1 MHNIK
6 DIRKDIDNFKNTIK
20 NRNVDVDFDQ
30 ILNLDEENRK
40 LIQEKEKLEMEKKS
54 ISKSK
59 DETLFEKS
67 KEISNK
73 IDDLSKNQKNVK
85 DQLDQILSNIPN
97 LPLNDVPVG
106 KDENSNKEVVK
117 SGKIKEMSFKPK
129 SHYEI
134 GEKLNMLD
142 FDLATK
148 TTGSRFV
155 FVKDKLA
162 SLERAISNFMIDT
175 HVNNNGYTE
184 ISPPLMATDNT
195 MFGTGQL
202 PKFENDQFEI
212 KFDDKNDR
220 KFLIPTAEVILTN
233 MVKNQ
238 ILNLKSLPMRLVA
251 STPCFRKEAGSYGKD
266 TKGMIRQHQFYKV
279 ELVSIVEN
287 NKCIEE
293 LERMTNCA
301 TKILDDLQLP
311 YRKIILSTGDMG
323 FSAEKTYDIEVWL
336 PSENKYREISSC
348 SSCGTF
354 QAKRM
359 KARYKNNNNE
369 NEFVGTLNGRLVAS
383 TPCFR
388 KEAGSYG
395 KDTKG
400 MIRQHQFYK
409 VELVSIVE
417 NNKCIEELERMT
429 NCATKIL
436 DDLQLPY
443 RKIILSTGDM
453 GFSAEKTYDIEVWL
467 PSENKYR
474 EISSCSSCGTFQ
486 AKRMK
491 ARYKNNNN
499 ENEFVGTLNGSGLA
513 VGRTLIAIL
522 ENYQT
527 EDGSIIIPEKLRPYM
542 NNMEKIGIN

>member
-6 DIRKDIDNFKNTIK
+6 DIRNNFDEFKNSIKHRNFDVNLDDIIDLDKK
-20 NRNVDVDFDQ
+20 NRNY
-30 ILNLDEENRK
+30 
-40 LIQEKEKLEMEKKS
+40 IQEKEKLEMEKKS

-59 DETLFEKS
+59 DESLFAKS
-67 KEISNK
+67 KEISIK
-73 IDDLSKNQKNVK
+73 IDEINNKQKLVK
-85 DQLDQILSNIPN
+85 DKLDNILNSIPN
-97 LPLNDVPVG
+97 VPLKDVPIG
-106 KDENSNKEVVK
+106 KDENDNKEVVK
-117 SGKIKEMSFKPK
+117 VGKINKFSFKPK

-142 FDLATK
+142 FDLAAK

-175 HVNNNGYTE
+175 HTNSNGYTE

-212 KFDDKNDR
+212 KFDDKSDR

-238 ILNLKSLPMRLVA
+238 ILNINSLPIRLVA

-279 ELVSIVEN
+279 ELVSIVESH
-287 NKCIEE
+287 KCLDE

-301 TKILDDLQLP
+301 TKILDDLKLP

-336 PSENKYREISSC
+336 PSEEKYREISSC

-359 KARYKNNNNE
+359 KARYKNKDNN
-369 NEFVGTLNGRLVAS
+369 T
-383 TPCFR
+383 
-388 KEAGSYG
+388 
-395 KDTKG
+395 
-400 MIRQHQFYK
+400 
-409 VELVSIVE
+409 
-417 NNKCIEELERMT
+417 
-429 NCATKIL
+429 
-436 DDLQLPY
+436 
-443 RKIILSTGDM
+443 
-453 GFSAEKTYDIEVWL
+453 
-467 PSENKYR
+467 
-474 EISSCSSCGTFQ
+474 
-486 AKRMK
+486 
-491 ARYKNNNN
+491 
-499 ENEFVGTLNGSGLA
+499 EFVGTLNGSGLA

-527 EDGSIIIPEKLRPYM
+527 AEGSIIIPDVLKPYM
-542 NNMEKIGIN
+542 GNIDKISIN